1 MTSLILHLA
10 RQLFLILLSST
21 GRQLVPRPRRPQ
33 SVTPVAASTPT
44 SVTAAS
50 APPLA
55 RRQQSRRRPH
65 KYIEVYSRP
74 PTKPALAAAT
84 STATSSS
91 TFSTPAS
98 KRRSGAVAAYDYYD
112 ENGLPQQRRSLAK
125 SKPKVIVHG
134 RGIIECLEQGN
145 FPHPL
150 SCRKFISC
158 AKFEE
163 TGGIVGWEYTCP
175 KGLGYDGDSGTC
187 TWTAANDSG
196 SGRACR
202 V

>member
-1 MTSLILHLA
+1 MLICCQHHSNFA
-10 RQLFLILLSST
+10 

-33 SVTPVAASTPT
+33 SATPT
-44 SVTAAS
+44 SSTAASVTTAAS
-50 APPLA
+50 APPAA

-74 PTKPALAAAT
+74 PTKPAQPSALA
-84 STATSSS
+84 STTAPPS
-91 TFSTPAS
+91 PPAPAAS
-98 KRRSGAVAAYDYYD
+98 KRRSSALAYDYYD
-112 ENGLPQQRRSLAK
+112 ETGLRRSSTALAK

-196 SGRACR
+196 SGRVCR